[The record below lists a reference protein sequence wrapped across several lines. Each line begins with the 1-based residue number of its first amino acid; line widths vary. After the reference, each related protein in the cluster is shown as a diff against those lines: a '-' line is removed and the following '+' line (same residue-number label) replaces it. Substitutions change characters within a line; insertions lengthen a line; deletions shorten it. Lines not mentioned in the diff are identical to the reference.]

1 MADGVT
7 VKLEGVDALNK
18 ALAEATKQIRTKA
31 VRSALRKAAV
41 VIQKQAKLNTPVL
54 SAPTKTRKPG
64 TVKNAITVRVSKA
77 ARKDG
82 NEGVFVSV
90 RPLKSAQIRKF
101 KQSQAKRGAN
111 ASGSKN
117 PNDPFYWWWVEF
129 GHKIVRRN
137 GEAGYGETT
146 YQQRLR
152 DGRIVTRTKKYNK
165 QSITGRRRGQVGF
178 VEGRKFMTRAADSK
192 GNEAIKT
199 FMDSVIPQ
207 IEKLNAKAKR

>member
-31 VRSALRKAAV
+31 VRSALRKAGQ
-41 VIQKQAKLNTPVL
+41 VISKEAKQAAPVL

-64 TVKNAITVRVSKA
+64 TVKKAIAVRASKF
-77 ARKDG
+77 ARQAG
-82 NEGVFVSV
+82 NEGVFINV
-90 RPLKSAQIRKF
+90 RPL
-101 KQSQAKRGAN
+101 RGSRQKTLGKAG
-111 ASGSKN
+111 AKN
-117 PNDPFYWWWVEF
+117 PNDPFYWRFVEF
-129 GHKIVRRN
+129 GTVKMKARPF
-137 GEAGYGETT
+137 
-146 YQQRLR
+146 L
-152 DGRIVTRTKKYNK
+152 
-165 QSITGRRRGQVGF
+165 SP
-178 VEGRKFMTRAADSK
+178 AAESK

>member
-31 VRSALRKAAV
+31 VRSALRKAGQ
-41 VIQKQAKLNTPVL
+41 VISKEAKQAAPVL

-64 TVKNAITVRVSKA
+64 TVKKAIAVRASKF
-77 ARKDG
+77 ARQAG
-82 NEGVFVSV
+82 NEGVFINV
-90 RPLKSAQIRKF
+90 RPL
-101 KQSQAKRGAN
+101 RGSRQKTLGKAG
-111 ASGSKN
+111 AKN
-117 PNDPFYWWWVEF
+117 PNDPFYWRFLEF
-129 GHKIVRRN
+129 GTAKMKARPF
-137 GEAGYGETT
+137 
-146 YQQRLR
+146 L
-152 DGRIVTRTKKYNK
+152 
-165 QSITGRRRGQVGF
+165 SP
-178 VEGRKFMTRAADSK
+178 AAESK

>member
-31 VRSALRKAAV
+31 VRAALRKAGQ
-41 VIQKQAKLNTPVL
+41 VISKEAKQAAPVL

-64 TVKNAITVRVSKA
+64 TVKKAIAVRASKF
-77 ARKDG
+77 ARQDG
-82 NEGVFVSV
+82 NEGVFINV
-90 RPLKSAQIRKF
+90 RPL
-101 KQSQAKRGAN
+101 RGSRQKTLGKAG
-111 ASGSKN
+111 AKN
-117 PNDPFYWWWVEF
+117 PNDPFYWRFVEF
-129 GHKIVRRN
+129 GTVKMKARPF
-137 GEAGYGETT
+137 
-146 YQQRLR
+146 L
-152 DGRIVTRTKKYNK
+152 
-165 QSITGRRRGQVGF
+165 SP
-178 VEGRKFMTRAADSK
+178 AAESK

>member
-31 VRSALRKAAV
+31 VRSALRKAGQ
-41 VIQKQAKLNTPVL
+41 VISKEAKQAAPVL

-64 TVKNAITVRVSKA
+64 TVKKAIAVRASKF
-77 ARKDG
+77 ARQAG
-82 NEGVFVSV
+82 NEGVFINV
-90 RPLKSAQIRKF
+90 RPL
-101 KQSQAKRGAN
+101 RGSRQKTLGKAG
-111 ASGSKN
+111 AKN
-117 PNDPFYWWWVEF
+117 PNDPFYWRFQEF
-129 GHKIVRRN
+129 G
-137 GEAGYGETT
+137 TT
-146 YQQRLR
+146 KMKARPFL
-152 DGRIVTRTKKYNK
+152 
-165 QSITGRRRGQVGF
+165 SP
-178 VEGRKFMTRAADSK
+178 AAESK

>member
-31 VRSALRKAAV
+31 VRSALRKAGQ
-41 VIQKQAKLNTPVL
+41 VISKEAKQAAPVL

-64 TVKNAITVRVSKA
+64 TVKKAIAVRASKF
-77 ARKDG
+77 ARQAG
-82 NEGVFVSV
+82 NEGVFINV
-90 RPLKSAQIRKF
+90 RPL
-101 KQSQAKRGAN
+101 RGSRQKTLGKAG
-111 ASGSKN
+111 AKN
-117 PNDPFYWWWVEF
+117 PNDPFYWRFLEF
-129 GHKIVRRN
+129 GTVKMKARPF
-137 GEAGYGETT
+137 
-146 YQQRLR
+146 L
-152 DGRIVTRTKKYNK
+152 
-165 QSITGRRRGQVGF
+165 SP
-178 VEGRKFMTRAADSK
+178 AAESK